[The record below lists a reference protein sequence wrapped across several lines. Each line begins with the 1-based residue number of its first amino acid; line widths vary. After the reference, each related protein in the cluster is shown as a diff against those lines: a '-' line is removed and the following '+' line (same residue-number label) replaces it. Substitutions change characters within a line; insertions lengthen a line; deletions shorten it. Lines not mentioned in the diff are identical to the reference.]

1 MQDLNLNIPDLGD
14 VEEVEVIEICVEVGQ
29 SVEAEDSIIIL
40 ETDKAA
46 MEIPTTKSGIVKDIL
61 VDVGDMVQE
70 GTPFVQIEFEEDKK
84 SNIEETNKTKTQI
97 EEIQIPAEKEDID
110 INENEIVLVKPL
122 IPDLGDVEEVEVI
135 EICVEVGQNIGI
147 NDSIMILETDK
158 AAMEIPAS
166 VEGKVTKLNISLGDM
181 VKAGMP

>member
-46 MEIPTTKSGIVKDIL
+46 MEIPTTKSGIVKNIL

-84 SNIEETNKTKTQI
+84 SNIEENNKTKTQT
-97 EEIQIPAEKEDID
+97 EEIQIPAEKEDI
-110 INENEIVLVKPL
+110 NENEIIFDTLKNHNYL
-122 IPDLGDVEEVEVI
+122 NQTL
-135 EICVEVGQNIGI
+135 
-147 NDSIMILETDK
+147 DSR
-158 AAMEIPAS
+158 S
-166 VEGKVTKLNISLGDM
+166 WRC
-181 VKAGMP
+181 